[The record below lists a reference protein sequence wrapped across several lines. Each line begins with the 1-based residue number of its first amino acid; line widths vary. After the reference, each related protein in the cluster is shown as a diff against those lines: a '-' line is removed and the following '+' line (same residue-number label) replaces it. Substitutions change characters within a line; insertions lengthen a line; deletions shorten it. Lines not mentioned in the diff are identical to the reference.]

1 MTDPLIIIFIRCKI
15 ARISFREN
23 EVREIVNVKYLCA
36 TLYPLQLQERLV
48 KKNNENTTILIVD
61 DDRDTLTVTGRSL
74 EHAGFKVH
82 AFEDP
87 LTALRHI
94 QNDCKYCQV
103 LVSDVR
109 MPALTGFQLVRKVRD
124 LRPEMKVIMMT
135 MFEINKPEFE
145 AVFPSTPI
153 DGVIRKPFTPSQLV
167 EKIKGFF
174 ATMTQ
179 GTTGRMDSHGGS

>member
-1 MTDPLIIIFIRCKI
+1 
-15 ARISFREN
+15 
-23 EVREIVNVKYLCA
+23 VREIVNVKYLFA

-48 KKNNENTTILIVD
+48 KKNNEKTTILIVD
-61 DDRDTLTVTGRSL
+61 DDIDTLTVTGRSL

-82 AFEDP
+82 AFADP

-109 MPALTGFQLVRKVRD
+109 MPALTGFQLVRKVKD

-135 MFEINKPEFE
+135 MFEVNKSEFE

-167 EKIKGFF
+167 EKLKGFL

-179 GTTGRMDSHGGS
+179 GTTRHVDTYGGS